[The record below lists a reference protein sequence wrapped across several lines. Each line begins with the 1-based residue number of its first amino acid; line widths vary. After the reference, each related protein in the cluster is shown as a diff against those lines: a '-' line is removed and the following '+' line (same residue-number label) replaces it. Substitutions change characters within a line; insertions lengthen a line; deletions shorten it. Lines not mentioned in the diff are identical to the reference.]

1 MSAALAVLDICVFA
15 SLTGVILIGLGYLS
29 LPMLFFFQRRRS
41 PNPVCPP
48 DAQLPRVLVQL
59 AVFNEPVV
67 VSGLLESVAAL
78 DWPKDRLHIQL
89 LDDSFDETTRIA
101 ADVIARLRGQGVLI
115 EHLHRTNRAGF
126 KAGALAAGMA
136 VNDAPFIA
144 ILDAD
149 FRPPADWL
157 RRVMGCFFADP
168 RAGFVQSRFEFSNW
182 NVNALT
188 RMQGL
193 LSDAHFVMEQDVRAR
208 AGLLFQFNGTGG
220 VLRREAV
227 LASGGWSDDSL
238 AEDLDLVVRMEIAG
252 WHGVFVM
259 QPPVAALVPE
269 RIRDW
274 RVQQRRWASGFAQ
287 VARKLLAAIAHAD
300 WNAPKK
306 ISAIFLILYQGA
318 FALVT
323 VLVVGLLLEWVAR
336 GGLPVFAEFLG
347 GIVLVLCAAVA
358 IGMTL
363 PPYLVL
369 KRGGLARY
377 VGIVLTM
384 PPLLLYLSLANT
396 MPMIAAF
403 FGRRESFKRTPK
415 A

>member
-1 MSAALAVLDICVFA
+1 MSVVLVLLDITVFV
-15 SLTGVILIGLGYLS
+15 SLTGVIIIALGYLS
-29 LPMLFFFQRRRS
+29 LPLLFFFQRLR
-41 PNPVCPP
+41 PLNAACPP
-48 DAQLPRVLVQL
+48 DAQLPAVLVQL
-59 AVFNEPVV
+59 AVFNEPEVV
-67 VSGLLESVAAL
+67 TGLLESVARL

-89 LDDSFDETTRIA
+89 LDDSFDNTTGIA
-101 ADVIARLRGQGVLI
+101 ASVIARLRGQGFLI
-115 EHLHRTNRAGF
+115 EHLHRTHRTGF

-136 VNDAPFIA
+136 ANDAPFTA

-157 RRVMGCFFADP
+157 RSVMGHFFADP
-168 RAGFVQSRFEFSNW
+168 RTGFVQSRFEFSNW
-182 NVNALT
+182 DVNALT

-193 LSDAHFVMEQDVRAR
+193 MSDAHFVMEQDVRAR
-208 AGLLFQFNGTGG
+208 AGLLFQFNGTAG

-227 LASGGWSDDSL
+227 RASGGWSDDSL
-238 AEDLDLVVRMEIAG
+238 AEDLDLVVRMAITG

-259 QPPVAALVPE
+259 QPAVAALVPE
-269 RIRDW
+269 RITDW

-300 WNAPKK
+300 WSLSRKV
-306 ISAIFLILYQGA
+306 SAIFLILYQGA

-323 VLVVGLLLEWVAR
+323 VVIAGLLLEWLAR
-336 GGLPVFAEFLG
+336 GSLPLFAQCLG
-347 GIVLVLCAAVA
+347 GIVLILSIAVA
-358 IGMTL
+358 VGMTL
-363 PPYLVL
+363 PPFVVL
-369 KRGGLARY
+369 KRGNFMRY
-377 VGIVLTM
+377 AGTLLTV